1 MIMNKYFKNNLRYL
15 RNKNGIEQLDLALML
30 GFKSSSTVSEWE
42 KGIRVPSAG
51 VLSDI
56 ANIFN
61 VTLDNLMKVDLE
73 KHNIG
78 SFKSIPVLG
87 TIAAGTPILAEENIE
102 EYFNI
107 DNSIKADFALR
118 IKGNSMINASILPG
132 DIVFIRKQE
141 TLENG
146 EIGAVLIDDSATLK
160 KFYKNGDTII
170 LQAEN
175 DTYAPIILN
184 NGNVKI
190 LGKLAAVLNIR

>member
-1 MIMNKYFKNNLRYL
+1 MNKYFKNNLRYL